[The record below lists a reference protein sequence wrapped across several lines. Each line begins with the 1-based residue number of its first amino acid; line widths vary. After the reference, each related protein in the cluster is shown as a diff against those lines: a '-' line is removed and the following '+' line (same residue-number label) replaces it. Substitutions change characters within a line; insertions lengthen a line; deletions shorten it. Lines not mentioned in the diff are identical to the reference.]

1 MYHPTEIRNPVT
13 GERIVFDET
22 VSDDER
28 LVWNE
33 VKPAH
38 IEPPPVHYHPDTE
51 EHFEVNEGQLL
62 VEIEG
67 KKRRV
72 EAGEEISIPPATP
85 HVTYTE
91 TKPARFR
98 RKVTPPGQWREFLTA
113 QFAAVHAVGELSG
126 ATGLLQT
133 VLLIRAYPDVVVP
146 AQPPRTVQRA
156 LFPVLAVVAR
166 AFELKPHY
174 RYPRHDA
181 SAGEVRSSET
191 NS

>member
-67 KKRRV
+67 KNA
-72 EAGEEISIPPATP
+72 ES
-85 HVTYTE
+85 
-91 TKPARFR
+91 KPARKSVFR
-98 RKVTPPGQWREFLTA
+98 QQHHT
-113 QFAAVHAVGELSG
+113 
-126 ATGLLQT
+126 
-133 VLLIRAYPDVVVP
+133 
-146 AQPPRTVQRA
+146 
-156 LFPVLAVVAR
+156 
-166 AFELKPHY
+166 
-174 RYPRHDA
+174 
-181 SAGEVRSSET
+181 
-191 NS
+191 